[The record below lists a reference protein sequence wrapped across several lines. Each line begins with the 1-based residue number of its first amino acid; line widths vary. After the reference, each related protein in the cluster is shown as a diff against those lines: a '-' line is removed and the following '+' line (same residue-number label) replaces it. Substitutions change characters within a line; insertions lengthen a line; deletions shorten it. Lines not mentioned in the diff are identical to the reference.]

1 MVRKHRRRVRFAA
14 PAGRGTLAA
23 TVRAF
28 LGFVM
33 YLGVAVSVL
42 AFFLPSLG
50 GRVAGVAIPPDVAR
64 LLPWVGL
71 GMTLVGYFGRRIL
84 PRDDEVEWR

>member
-1 MVRKHRRRVRFAA
+1 MRFPAA
-14 PAGRGTLAA
+14 GARGRLAG

-50 GRVAGVAIPPDVAR
+50 GRVGGVAVPPDVAR
-64 LLPWVGL
+64 LLPWIGL